1 MLSLSVVVLALNL
14 VIEPTGRKE
23 NELLFPILFLFNTQ
37 ILSKQN
43 QKVMKYSVLLPQSF
57 RWLDMK
63 YFGKIEKPNQW
74 SFILWLTTL

>member
-43 QKVMKYSVLLPQSF
+43 LQKVMKYFFFLSHS
-57 RWLDMK
+57 DD
-63 YFGKIEKPNQW
+63 
-74 SFILWLTTL
+74 

>member
-57 RWLDMK
+57 R
-63 YFGKIEKPNQW
+63 
-74 SFILWLTTL
+74 